1 MSHSSSFFNNAR
13 SNNYNNTGRLY
24 RLVDQKG
31 EHHPVLDDFYE
42 SIDSAWTAALRWWN
56 SDLDALNECIEI
68 GIEVSTSSGSLR
80 TIRYPAG

>member
-1 MSHSSSFFNNAR
+1 M
-13 SNNYNNTGRLY
+13 
-24 RLVDQKG
+24 
-31 EHHPVLDDFYE
+31 LDDFYE

>member
-1 MSHSSSFFNNAR
+1 MSLFSAFINSAR
-13 SNNYNNTGRLY
+13 SIDYPSTARRY

-56 SDLDALNECIEI
+56 SDIDAHNEFIGI
-68 GIEVSTSSGSLR
+68 GIEVSTSSGSWR